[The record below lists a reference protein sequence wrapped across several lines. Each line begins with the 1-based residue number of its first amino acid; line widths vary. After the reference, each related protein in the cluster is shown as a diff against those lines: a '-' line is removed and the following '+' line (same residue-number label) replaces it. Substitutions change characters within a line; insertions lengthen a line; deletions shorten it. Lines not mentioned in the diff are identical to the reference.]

1 MSGQEA
7 VVREVLPVVAARFA
21 DLVARAPAPGAMATR
36 DWTVADTAAHVTAIA
51 VRYTEVLAPG
61 GAVPAGEFADHL
73 PDTTVDTITELNNVT
88 LRHFTERDPAVLATV
103 LRSATDTV
111 VALTA
116 DTDPKRIVPWLGGS
130 RVPVGGVLAHLVNEL
145 LVHGW
150 DVARATG
157 APWPIPPR
165 EAAPLF
171 DLFIVGM
178 IRNDVG
184 HLLDG
189 PPPDDRRIAVAFR
202 SDHTAPVTLVLHRGR
217 VGVQE
222 PGEPADVRVS
232 FDPATLNLVLFG
244 RVGRARA
251 ALTGKLRVTGRR
263 PWLLPTFL
271 RTVRL
276 PTNAAPLPA
285 G

>member
-1 MSGQEA
+1 MSDVSGQAA

-21 DLVARAPAPGAMATR
+21 DLVTRVPPDAPATR
-36 DWTVADTAAHVTAIA
+36 DWTVADTAAHVAAVATRYRRTFGGPARPPAAGVDAI
-51 VRYTEVLAPG
+51 
-61 GAVPAGEFADHL
+61 
-73 PDTTVDTITELNNVT
+73 TVDTIAEMNNRT
-88 LRHFTERDPAVLATV
+88 LREFTERDPAVLAAALRADTDAV
-103 LRSATDTV
+103 LE
-111 VALTA
+111 LTA
-116 DTDPKRIVPWLGGS
+116 DADHARPVPWLGGS
-130 RVPVGGVLAHLVNEL
+130 RVPLGGVLAHLLNEL

-150 DVARATG
+150 DVARATRS
-157 APWPIPPR
+157 PWPVPPR
-165 EAAPLF
+165 EAAPFF
-171 DLFIVGM
+171 DLFVVGM

-202 SDHTAPVTLVLHRGR
+202 SGHTAPVTLVLHRGR
-217 VGVQE
+217 VGVGD
-222 PGEPADVRVS
+222 PGAPTDARVT

-244 RVGRARA
+244 RVSRARA
-251 ALTGKLRVTGRR
+251 ALTGRLRVTGRR
-263 PWLLPTFL
+263 PWRLPAFL